1 MFSKKSDKTM
11 MNIIRVR
18 CNTNKRF
25 SSKKV
30 FVHVHAFDGSATFYF
45 THWTFIQIQYS
56 FFPKLSCHSNF
67 LSLLSNLCVLG

>member
-30 FVHVHAFDGSATFYF
+30 FVHAFDGSATFYF
-45 THWTFIQIQYS
+45 THLTLIQIQYS

>member
-1 MFSKKSDKTM
+1 MFGKRSDKTM

-30 FVHVHAFDGSATFYF
+30 LVHVHAFDGSANFYF
-45 THWTFIQIQYS
+45 THSTFIQIQYS

>member
-11 MNIIRVR
+11 MNIIRVC

-30 FVHVHAFDGSATFYF
+30 LVHAFDGSATFYF
-45 THWTFIQIQYS
+45 THSTFIQIQYS
-56 FFPKLSCHSNF
+56 FFPQLSCHSNF